1 MSSQKRWDVF
11 ADIVINKFINPN
23 QGASLL
29 ILGDVETDPGLSSA
43 CLASALRAKTEAQ
56 LMIYKRVSWGEE
68 AKFSSTVDAAIKNS
82 KYILGLHTN
91 FINTD
96 ASREALK
103 NGSRILATQPWGIEE
118 YLIKGVLDVDLDS
131 MIKNGN
137 LTKQLWDTTDTCEV
151 KSSNGTDIKF
161 QFGKRSTL
169 VGDGMITED
178 GEADYFPGVQ
188 VNIAPVEETINGTVT
203 VDASDNV
210 QGVLKE
216 PYSLTLTNGVIT
228 KVEGGFEANVMRNW
242 LESRNDPTIYKL
254 CHFTIGLNPK
264 AGISGN
270 MIEDERLLG
279 SVDFGFG
286 SQAKAFGGTV
296 GLSPYHMDVILRSPS
311 VILDGKIMIE
321 NNSFNEKM
329 GFIKM

>member
-1 MSSQKRWDVF
+1 
-11 ADIVINKFINPN
+11 
-23 QGASLL
+23 
-29 ILGDVETDPGLSSA
+29 
-43 CLASALRAKTEAQ
+43 
-56 LMIYKRVSWGEE
+56 
-68 AKFSSTVDAAIKNS
+68 
-82 KYILGLHTN
+82 
-91 FINTD
+91 
-96 ASREALK
+96 
-103 NGSRILATQPWGIEE
+103 
-118 YLIKGVLDVDLDS
+118 
-131 MIKNGN
+131 
-137 LTKQLWDTTDTCEV
+137 
-151 KSSNGTDIKF
+151 
-161 QFGKRSTL
+161 
-169 VGDGMITED
+169 
-178 GEADYFPGVQ
+178 
-188 VNIAPVEETINGTVT
+188 
-203 VDASDNV
+203 
-210 QGVLKE
+210 
-216 PYSLTLTNGVIT
+216 
-228 KVEGGFEANVMRNW
+228 MRNW